1 MYSKGIMST
10 GLPFEEAKKILEN
23 LRATKEH
30 ENASEENREE
40 NDNQEDNG
48 ENN

>member
-10 GLPFEEAKKILEN
+10 GLPFEEAKKLLDD
-23 LRATKEH
+23 LRAKKEH

-40 NDNQEDNG
+40 NDNEEDNS